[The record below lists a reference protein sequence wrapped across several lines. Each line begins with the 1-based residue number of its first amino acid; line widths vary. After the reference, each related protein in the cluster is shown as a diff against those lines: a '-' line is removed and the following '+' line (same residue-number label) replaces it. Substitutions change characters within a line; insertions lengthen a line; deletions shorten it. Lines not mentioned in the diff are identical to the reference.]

1 MQARL
6 QELEKEF
13 EEKENRILRDLKASK
28 KLKPEGISSNFI
40 KQNMC
45 SAHTDLHS
53 SENGTSKNIGA
64 IADSNKP
71 SLIGGKTDHLKRYAK
86 ENKAQDDL
94 ISSKDNTI
102 NDETDLESSFFV
114 DEDDLGLPR
123 KSSESPSSASDSK
136 MLVNL
141 CKGIEIGKSSMLYI
155 FSV

>member
-28 KLKPEGISSNFI
+28 KLKPEGINSNFI